1 MKEIFIGC
9 IKALFYIICLLFVL
23 GALKGFECL
32 NQFDVAICL
41 SVGAI
46 VNGFIDKERMK

>member
-1 MKEIFIGC
+1 MKETFIGC

-23 GALKGFECL
+23 WVFKGFESL
-32 NQFDVAICL
+32 SHFDVAIVL

-46 VNGFIDKERMK
+46 VNGFVDKERMK

>member
-1 MKEIFIGC
+1 MKETFIGC
-9 IKALFYIICLLFVL
+9 IKAVFYIICLLFVL
-23 GALKGFECL
+23 WALKGFECL

-46 VNGFIDKERMK
+46 VNGFVNKEKAK